1 MQEGARQNASG
12 SGGGGGGAAWPL
24 GLVVLLGLA
33 GLGCGGGGGKHGA
46 AEGGNGARDGGLSFV
61 DGRPGGGGGGDASPG
76 GVGDGGPGD
85 AGCISTDRC
94 SCAPDGYC
102 RKVCSAALACGAP
115 ANCCGGFC
123 YAESC
128 VTTLAGS
135 GRTGAPDAPLAQ
147 AYVNGAYGMAGDS
160 GGNLFFTEWMPGGLR
175 VVNTGT
181 TGLGRVPA
189 GWVGSVTGAR
199 FGCRAGLP
207 SEAELGIPVGVTRD
221 PTGNFYLADTW
232 CRVVWKVAAG
242 DFRVTR
248 VAGQPLAAVVTDG
261 AFAQARF
268 HNPRGIAYGPD
279 GNLYVSDFS
288 MHVVRRVTLTGT
300 VTTIAG
306 AVGSPGEVDGDGA
319 GGPARFQTPSGL
331 AFGADDTLFVGDWE
345 SGAVRKIDH
354 ATGDTP
360 VVSTIVGAK
369 ADPARPG
376 LPSGYGAAAHSTLS
390 VNAQGQLHIN
400 FWNNGFWRLSPPVSG
415 SEWVGDQLMNLS
427 TADRI
432 IAHAFVPGTEVL
444 WLGGWVNG
452 PSTLPVN
459 TLRRV
464 SPALTI
470 GQPGRIGVRDGAGN
484 VATFNLGACDG
495 ALTVDADGNTWV
507 AERCSARVRKIT
519 KAGVVSSIGTGEQGE
534 VGGSSSVAKFCAPS
548 AVLADGP
555 YVYVAGR
562 ECNGRISRIERST
575 GQVTLIGS
583 TRVAGEPGVPLAAGF
598 GGMALDAAGNLYV
611 TTQLEPGAGAST
623 RYNSASD
630 WMPMVLKIPNRGAGE
645 ATFFAGTPNNSN
657 TPDNRNTCRDGALG
671 TGQFGTWPYGMVID
685 KAGVLYVADAACGVR
700 KVAADGTL
708 STLSPASA
716 ASAVGIAIGRGP
728 FGEETLFV
736 AGWGHTLVAMNRLS
750 GETQPY
756 AGVGASVD
764 AHYQDG
770 PTKSARFWGPF
781 ALAGTADGRVFVLDA
796 YNNRIR
802 VILP

>member
-1 MQEGARQNASG
+1 M
-12 SGGGGGGAAWPL
+12 
-24 GLVVLLGLA
+24 
-33 GLGCGGGGGKHGA
+33 
-46 AEGGNGARDGGLSFV
+46 
-61 DGRPGGGGGGDASPG
+61 
-76 GVGDGGPGD
+76 
-85 AGCISTDRC
+85 
-94 SCAPDGYC
+94 
-102 RKVCSAALACGAP
+102 
-115 ANCCGGFC
+115 
-123 YAESC
+123 
-128 VTTLAGS
+128 TTLAGS

-583 TRVAGEPGVPLAAGF
+583 TRVAG
-598 GGMALDAAGNLYV
+598 
-611 TTQLEPGAGAST
+611 S
-623 RYNSASD
+623 
-630 WMPMVLKIPNRGAGE
+630 RG
-645 ATFFAGTPNNSN
+645 
-657 TPDNRNTCRDGALG
+657 CR
-671 TGQFGTWPYGMVID
+671 W
-685 KAGVLYVADAACGVR
+685 R
-700 KVAADGTL
+700 
-708 STLSPASA
+708 
-716 ASAVGIAIGRGP
+716 R
-728 FGEETLFV
+728 
-736 AGWGHTLVAMNRLS
+736 
-750 GETQPY
+750 
-756 AGVGASVD
+756 ASV
-764 AHYQDG
+764 AWRWT
-770 PTKSARFWGPF
+770 PR
-781 ALAGTADGRVFVLDA
+781 GTCM
-796 YNNRIR
+796 
-802 VILP
+802 